1 GTACLSSFVT
11 DKGLLLVLDNC
22 EHLVEACAGLARRL
36 LQAGPAVRVLATSRE
51 VLGVPGEVVWP
62 VPSLAVPA
70 AAESAPVVPGAAVTD
85 PEAGVAVTDPV
96 AGAAPRWGSVAGPD
110 VARPGLFPADGEAP
124 EMLAGYDAV
133 RLFVERATAADPG
146 FVLDSTSAPVVAELC
161 RRLDGLPLAIELAAA
176 RVRAPPPA
184 EL

>member
-51 VLGVPGEVVWP
+51 VLGVPGEVVCR
-62 VPSLAVPA
+62 VPPLAVP
-70 AAESAPVVPGAAVTD
+70 
-85 PEAGVAVTDPV
+85 GVAD
-96 AGAAPRWGSVAGPD
+96 PD
-110 VARPGLFPADGEAP
+110 VARPRLSTADGLAP

-146 FVLDSTSAPVVAELC
+146 FVLDSTSAPGVAELC
-161 RRLDGLPLAIELAAA
+161 RRPHGLPLAIELAAA